1 MRAANSIPK
10 SSELIFISVV
20 VVVVVVSIPLAG
32 AASITNEDRI
42 GRTRPA
48 ELQTSG
54 FAALLAVV
62 DRGTRQSQ

>member
-20 VVVVVVSIPLAG
+20 VVEVVLPIPLVG

-54 FAALLAVV
+54 SAALLAVV
-62 DRGTRQSQ
+62 DSGTRQSQ